1 MSRFQV
7 SSWECGVII
16 IKIRRLWEKLQKV
29 LGVRGRRVG
38 RYNHLVLEKSL
49 LIPACP

>member
-29 LGVRGRRVG
+29 LGVREGG
-38 RYNHLVLEKSL
+38 ELEDT
-49 LIPACP
+49 II